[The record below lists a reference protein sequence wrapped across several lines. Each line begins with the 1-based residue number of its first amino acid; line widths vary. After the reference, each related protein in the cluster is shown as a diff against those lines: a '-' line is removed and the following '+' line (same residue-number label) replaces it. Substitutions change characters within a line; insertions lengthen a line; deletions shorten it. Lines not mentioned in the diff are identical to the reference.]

1 MRVLC
6 VFPHSSSENGRS
18 KVGLPRRSTA
28 ERGGSSIAGSQ
39 RSLSGERGVGFLST
53 EALEKLA
60 NSGFDV
66 TERALRF
73 PPGERLHVPLLDPR
87 GPGGEEFRDHGA
99 MFPVIESNDAGCL
112 FQVLSAQGC
121 LCQAGE
127 TQADP
132 LAAEGAFCVGREGVF
147 KHAVRREIVGLCSAW
162 GGLLEKRLD

>member
-1 MRVLC
+1 M
-6 VFPHSSSENGRS
+6 
-18 KVGLPRRSTA
+18 
-28 ERGGSSIAGSQ
+28 
-39 RSLSGERGVGFLST
+39 
-53 EALEKLA
+53 
-60 NSGFDV
+60 

-87 GPGGEEFRDHGA
+87 GPGGEEFRDNGA

-132 LAAEGAFCVGREGVF
+132 LAAEGAFLRRARGSLQARGAARDRGTLQRMGR
-147 KHAVRREIVGLCSAW
+147 AA
-162 GGLLEKRLD
+162 